1 MKTLPPKKAPAS
13 RSGGRISSHQAAV
26 SRSSCKTWQSSSEIT
41 GFLYLFYY
49 SPQGMSHNRRV
60 TLRWKTIFS
69 NASEFKGFKG
79 FRRFRRFRR
88 WWYRPSG
95 DEYYSRLRD
104 ECSPARHSRQR
115 RISVHGAFETIAVNS
130 SRQEGAAVYRLS
142 SIFYLLS
149 SIVSPQKKTSL
160 KGKSFTVPIR
170 LLLFSPSPHG
180 VHSSGCEG
188 VHARSPRCWMLRR
201 WRNRH
206 RR

>member
-13 RSGGRISSHQAAV
+13 RSGGRISNHQAAV
-26 SRSSCKTWQSSSEIT
+26 FRSSCKTWQSSSEIT

-49 SPQGMSHNRRV
+49 SPQGMSHDRRV
-60 TLRWKTIFS
+60 TLYWKTIFL
-69 NASEFKGFKG
+69 NASVFKG
-79 FRRFRRFRR
+79 FRRR
-88 WWYRPSG
+88 WYHPSG
-95 DEYYSRLRD
+95 DEYDSRLRD
-104 ECSPARHSRQR
+104 ECSPARHSKRQR

-149 SIVSPQKKTSL
+149 SIFYPAKKTSL

-180 VHSSGCEG
+180 VHSSGCED

-201 WRNRH
+201 WRNR
-206 RR
+206 RRR